1 MPDAATATFRAV
13 LLDQEDG
20 RTTARLADLPL
31 AELPEGEVLVDV
43 AYSTLNYKDG
53 LAITGA
59 GKIVRRFPFVPGI
72 DFSGTVRES
81 SDSRYAPGD
90 EVVLTGWG
98 VGERHWGGLATR
110 ARVKGDWLVPLPE
123 GLSLKDAMAVGTAG
137 FTAMLAVMALEEQGV
152 APGGGGEVVVTGAA
166 GGVGSLAVSLLA
178 EAGHRVVASSGR
190 RELDGYLRDLGASD
204 VLGREAFLDPGKGP
218 LASERW
224 AGGIDSVG
232 GEVLANLLKAVRYR
246 GAVAAC
252 GLAGGASLSTTVMPF
267 ILRGVRLVGIDSVM
281 SPPGERARAWARL
294 ARDLDRARLDAV
306 TTVVPLADAPRLAA
320 EFLKGAVKGRL
331 VVDVNA

>member
-1 MPDAATATFRAV
+1 VTETFRALV
-13 LLDQEDG
+13 LDQEDG
-20 RTTARLADLPL
+20 RTTTARLAALPL
-31 AELPEGEVLVDV
+31 SDLPEGEVLVDV

-59 GKIVRRFPFVPGI
+59 GKIVRKFPFVPGI
-72 DFSGTVRES
+72 DLAGTVRES
-81 SDSRYAPGD
+81 ADPRYAPGD

-110 ARVKGDWLVPLPE
+110 ARVRADWLVPLPA
-123 GLSLKDAMAVGTAG
+123 GLTLKDAMAVGTAG

-152 APGGGGEVVVTGAA
+152 APGSGEVVVTGAA
-166 GGVGSLAVSLLA
+166 GGVGSLATALLA
-178 EAGHRVVASSGR
+178 KAGHRVVASSGR
-190 RELDGYLRDLGASD
+190 RELDGYLRGLGAAE
-204 VLGREAFLDPGKGP
+204 VVGREAFLDPGKGP

-252 GLAGGASLSTTVMPF
+252 GLAGGASLATTVMPF
-267 ILRGVRLVGIDSVM
+267 ILRGVRLIGIESVNA
-281 SPPGERARAWARL
+281 PPPERERAWARL
-294 ARDLDRARLDAV
+294 ARDLDRAELEAV

-320 EFLKGAVKGRL
+320 EFLKGAVRGRL